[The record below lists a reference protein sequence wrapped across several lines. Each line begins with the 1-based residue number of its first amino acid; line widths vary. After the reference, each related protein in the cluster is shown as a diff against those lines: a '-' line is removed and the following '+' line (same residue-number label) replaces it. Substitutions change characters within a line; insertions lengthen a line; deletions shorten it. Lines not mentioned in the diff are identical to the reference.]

1 MHLTYQNKHTIK
13 QFQLLPFSVKHVL
26 KNWERNSFDE
36 LNLFQFECHP
46 TPINRRH
53 LERRRGRR
61 RKRKKEKLQR
71 VPKAKSQIPKIES
84 YTRKNSKKKSNIKGR
99 RNNLIYSKLSKARR
113 NPSPCLKL
121 AHVDYG
127 GFSSLVS
134 RKRMKNREERIMDF

>member
-61 RKRKKEKLQR
+61 RKRKKKSFKGFQRQNPKSPKSKVTHEKIQR
-71 VPKAKSQIPKIES
+71 KSRISKGEETTLSIRS
-84 YTRKNSKKKSNIKGR
+84 YQ
-99 RNNLIYSKLSKARR
+99 
-113 NPSPCLKL
+113 KL
-121 AHVDYG
+121 AEIHPHA
-127 GFSSLVS
+127 
-134 RKRMKNREERIMDF
+134 